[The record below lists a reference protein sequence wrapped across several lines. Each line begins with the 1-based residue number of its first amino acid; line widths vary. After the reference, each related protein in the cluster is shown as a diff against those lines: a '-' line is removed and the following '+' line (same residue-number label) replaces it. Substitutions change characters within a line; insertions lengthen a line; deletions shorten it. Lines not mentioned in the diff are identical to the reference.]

1 MKDKIKIS
9 DHFSYSRLLRF
20 TLPSIAMMVFV
31 SIYGIVDGFFISN
44 YVGKTPFA
52 ASNFVIPFLMML
64 GIIGFMFGTGGGALI
79 AKTMG
84 EGDYKKARSIFS
96 LLVYLSFLSGIV
108 IAILSYFFL
117 PHLLIFLGAEG
128 EMLKDGVLYGRIVIF
143 SVPFFILQYEF
154 QSFFVVAGKPKLGFY
169 VTLCAG
175 LSNIILDFLLVAVIP
190 LGLVGAAFATVVSE
204 LVGGSVPLLYFSRK
218 NSSTLFLG
226 KTKFDK
232 KALLKVCANGSSEF
246 MTNISMAIVNTLY
259 NVQLLRYAGEDGV
272 AAYGAMMYVSMIFIA
287 IFLGYSNG
295 SGPIVSYHYG
305 AKNIGEL
312 KQLLRKSLVIIL
324 TSSFFMFLFAYL
336 LSSFLSNVFV
346 GYDKELFDMTNSG
359 FKIFSFSF
367 LFSGFAIY
375 GSSFFTA
382 LNDGLTSALISFLR
396 TLVFEILSVLLLP
409 LILGLNGIWLSIV
422 VAEVMAVV
430 VTLFFFYRKRSVY
443 GY

>member
-128 EMLKDGVLYGRIVIF
+128 EMLKDGVLYGRIIIF

-226 KTKFDK
+226 KTMFDK

-430 VTLFFFYRKRSVY
+430 VTLFFFYRKRKMY
-443 GY
+443 EY